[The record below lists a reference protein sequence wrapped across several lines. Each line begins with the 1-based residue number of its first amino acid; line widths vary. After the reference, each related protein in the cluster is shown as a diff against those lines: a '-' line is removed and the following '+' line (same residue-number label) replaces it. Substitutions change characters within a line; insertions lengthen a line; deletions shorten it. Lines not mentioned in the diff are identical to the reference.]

1 MDVKNRKQKFNQQ
14 EDLLSCFIRSN
25 NGVVMAERNTNS
37 FSNYFTSPAREEGGW
52 WMLWCLGYKKMC
64 KDWIVGSERVAAL
77 PRVPIAAVFGR
88 VRGGRCVWGAR
99 KSHHCFSSVSI
110 HPSSVPG
117 GSVESNKQFKLHL
130 HNELVSRERETCAA
144 K

>member
-52 WMLWCLGYKKMC
+52 WMLWCLGYEKMC

-88 VRGGRCVWGAR
+88 VRGGRCVWGGPGNPIIV
-99 KSHHCFSSVSI
+99 SH
-110 HPSSVPG
+110 P
-117 GSVESNKQFKLHL
+117 
-130 HNELVSRERETCAA
+130 LVSTRPASREDRCGS
-144 K
+144 KVKSCSLDLV